1 MGCGHSLVD
10 LETSINQYKTNEMM
24 NFKQIFRWF
33 FCLLLYG
40 MLSPLYAAPI
50 INQWESIKATYF
62 NDQTVQD
69 AQEYIVIEAPAQA
82 ENAAM
87 VPFAFKV
94 NLNDSNISKIYVFT
108 DANPI
113 LLTATFNLKIPQQF
127 VEIATRIRLEKNSVV
142 RVIVQTQD
150 GDVLMKTVEIK
161 TPGGGCGGGEMNDE
175 AKLRASAGKMKM
187 RLFKPDEK
195 NDASFVLNIK
205 HPMRTGFE
213 RTFQGYFAK
222 AWFIEHVDFLID
234 HQPYFE
240 ALLGPGI
247 SADPYFRFNLPEQKM
262 GVLLVEAKDNEGK
275 IFQQEFKDAI

>member
-1 MGCGHSLVD
+1 MISLKNH
-10 LETSINQYKTNEMM
+10 I
-24 NFKQIFRWF
+24 RWL

-40 MLSPLYAAPI
+40 MLSTSHAAPI
-50 INQWESIKATYF
+50 VNQWESIKATYF
-62 NDQTVQD
+62 NDQTVED
-69 AQEYIVIEAPAQA
+69 AEENIVIEAPVQA

-94 NLNDSNISKIYVFT
+94 NLNDDNISKVYVFT

-113 LLTATFNLKIPQQF
+113 LLTATFNFKLPQQS
-127 VEIATRIRLEKNSVV
+127 VDIATRIRLEKNSVV
-142 RVIVQTQD
+142 RVIAQTQD
-150 GDVLMKTVEIK
+150 GRVLMKTVEIK
-161 TPGGGCGGGEMNDE
+161 TPGGGCGGGEMTDE

-187 RLFKPDEK
+187 RWFKPDEK
-195 NDASFVLNIK
+195 NAGSFVLNIK

-222 AWFIEHVDFLID
+222 AWFIQHVDFIID

-262 GVLLVEAKDNEGK
+262 EMLLVKLKDNEGQH
-275 IFQQEFKDAI
+275 FQQLFNK

>member
-1 MGCGHSLVD
+1 MGSGHSLVD
-10 LETSINQYKTNEMM
+10 LETIVNKQKSNEMI
-24 NFKQIFRWF
+24 NFKKYLRWF
-33 FCLLLYG
+33 FCLSLYG
-40 MLSPLYAAPI
+40 MLSPSYAAPI

-69 AQEYIVIEAPAQA
+69 AQETIVIEAPAQA

-94 NLNDSNISKIYVFT
+94 NLNDDSISKIYVFT

-113 LLTATFNLKIPQQF
+113 LLTATFSLKIPQQF

-142 RVIVQTQD
+142 RVIAQTQD
-150 GDVLMKTVEIK
+150 GRVLMKTVEIK
-161 TPGGGCGGGEMNDE
+161 TPGGGCGGGEMTDE

-187 RLFKPDEK
+187 RLYKPGEK
-195 NDASFVLNIK
+195 NAGSFALNIK

-222 AWFIEHVDFLID
+222 AWFIQHVDFLID
-234 HQPYFE
+234 HKPYFE

-247 SADPYFRFNLPEQKM
+247 SADPYFRFNLPEQEM
-262 GVLLVEAKDNEGK
+262 EVLLVEAKDNEGK